1 MGQISLFVRVLV
13 VAVLAFAA
21 LNALPNI
28 LSPEA
33 RASLPSFLPNKP
45 MNLGL
50 DLQGGAHLVMEV
62 DMNDVATRATENLED
77 RVRAFARDN
86 SIGYTNL
93 RVAAMPKKNEVAEGH
108 GAVELTLRNPQQA
121 ELLRT
126 ELVRDGIQVE
136 TGADGETRLYYA
148 DSTLAEFR
156 KRALQQTL
164 QVLRSRV
171 DQFGVAEPLIQ
182 QQGSTRVIVELPG
195 VQDVN
200 RAKAAIGKTAQLT
213 FHLVDDKIDPNALVL
228 PANRAKFY
236 EERGT
241 GENVIKVPIVVEK
254 RPSLTGEM
262 LTSAAAAFDQYGA
275 PAVDI
280 AFDSRGTRIFAQL
293 STQNVGK
300 QFAIVLD
307 GKIYSAPVFREAILG
322 GRAQISGSF
331 STAEAQ
337 DLAAILNAGAL
348 PARVNVVEERTVGP
362 SLGAD
367 SVKAGSIAM
376 VTGLIGVMLF
386 MGVFYG
392 LFGMAANIAVV
403 VNLVLLVA
411 VMSLLGFTLT
421 LPGMA
426 GIVLTLGMAVDANVL
441 IFERIRE
448 EVDHGQ
454 KPLAAILAG
463 FQGAF
468 RTILDGHVTSLV
480 AGLALFLF
488 GTGPVK
494 GFAVALIIGLLA
506 SLFTSVT
513 LTRWMILAWL
523 RRTRPTRLPL

>member
-1 MGQISLFVRVLV
+1 MGQISLFVRILV
-13 VAVLAFAA
+13 VVVLGIAT
-21 LNALPNI
+21 LLALPNVM
-28 LSPEA
+28 SPET
-33 RASLPSFLPNKP
+33 RASLPSWMPNKA

-77 RVRAFARDN
+77 RVRAFASEN

-93 RVAAMPKKNEVAEGH
+93 RIAPMAKTAENQGH
-108 GAVELTLRNPQQA
+108 GAVELTLRDVAQA
-121 ELLRT
+121 DLLKT

-136 TGADGETRLYYA
+136 VGADGETRLFYTEA
-148 DSTLAEFR
+148 TLQEFR

-182 QQGSTRVIVELPG
+182 QQGSSRVIVELPG

-213 FHLVDDKIDPNALVL
+213 FHLVDDTIAPSAVVV
-228 PANRAKFY
+228 PANRTRFY

-241 GENVIKVPIVVEK
+241 GENMVKVPLIVQK

-262 LTSAAAAFDQYGA
+262 LTSAAAAFDQNGA

-307 GKIYSAPVFREAILG
+307 GKVYSAPVFREAILG
-322 GRAQISGSF
+322 GRAQISGNF
-331 STAEAQ
+331 TTAEAQ
-337 DLAAILNAGAL
+337 DLSAILNAGAL
-348 PARVNVVEERTVGP
+348 PARVNVVEERTIGP

-367 SVKAGSIAM
+367 SIKAGSVAIVM
-376 VTGLIGVMLF
+376 GTIGVMIF
-386 MGVFYG
+386 MFLFYG
-392 LFGMAANIAVV
+392 LFGLAANIAVI
-403 VNLVLLVA
+403 VNLILLVA

-426 GIVLTLGMAVDANVL
+426 GIVLALGMAVDANVL

-454 KPLAAILAG
+454 KPLAAILGG

-468 RTILDGHVTSLV
+468 RTIFDGHVTSLI
-480 AGLALFLF
+480 AGIALFMF
-488 GTGPVK
+488 GTGPIK
-494 GFAVALIIGLLA
+494 GFAVAQIIGLLA
-506 SLFTSVT
+506 SLFTSIT
-513 LTRWMILAWL
+513 LTRWIILAWMH
-523 RRTRPTRLPL
+523 RARPSRLPL

>member
-1 MGQISLFVRVLV
+1 MGQISGMLRMIVLAVLV
-13 VAVLAFAA
+13 FATVY
-21 LNALPNI
+21 ALPNV
-28 LSPEA
+28 LTKDQRAKLPEW
-33 RASLPSFLPNKP
+33 LPHNA

-50 DLQGGAHLVMEV
+50 DLQGGAHLVLEV
-62 DMNDVATRATENLED
+62 DMNDVTTRANENLED
-77 RVRAFARDN
+77 RVRQFAKDN
-86 SIGYTNL
+86 PSKAQIEYLNL
-93 RVAAMPKKNEVAEGH
+93 RTVDDG
-108 GAVELTLRNPQQA
+108 VELVLRDPNTVETLRGGLSG
-121 ELLRT
+121 EG
-126 ELVRDGIQVE
+126 VQVNS
-136 TGADGETRLYYA
+136 GADGETKLSYT
-148 DSTLAEFR
+148 DSALEEMR
-156 KRALQQTL
+156 RRALAQTL

-182 QQGSTRVIVELPG
+182 QQGDKRVIVELPG
-195 VQDVN
+195 VQDVE

-213 FHLVDDKIDPNALVL
+213 FHLVDDNAD
-228 PANRAKFY
+228 NSS
-236 EERGT
+236 
-241 GENVIKVPIVVEK
+241 PIVPSDKLRLMDTIGDGPSARQIPITMQK

-262 LTSAAAAFDQYGA
+262 LTSAAAGFDQNGA

-280 AFDSRGTRIFAQL
+280 AFNNMGTKMFAQL

-300 QFAIVLD
+300 RFAIVLD
-307 GKIYSAPVFREAILG
+307 GKVYSAPVFREAILG
-322 GRAQISGSF
+322 GRAQISGNF
-331 STAEAQ
+331 KTEEAQ

-348 PARVNVVEERTVGP
+348 PAKVNVVEERTVGP

-367 SVKAGSIAM
+367 SVKAGSVAIA
-376 VTGLIGVMLF
+376 TGLLMVMVF

-403 VNLVLLVA
+403 VNLIILVA

-426 GIVLTLGMAVDANVL
+426 GMVLTLGMAVDANVL

-448 EVDHGQ
+448 EVDYGK
-454 KPLAAILAG
+454 KPLAAIMGG
-463 FQGAF
+463 FEGAF

-480 AGLALFLF
+480 AGTVLFIM

-513 LTRWMILAWL
+513 LTRWMILSWL
-523 RRTRPTRLPL
+523 RRFRPVRLPL